1 MRAAVLRETP
11 LLIGLLTLVGLA
23 TTNLLDWLLLQPP
36 LPVLT
41 GLALLSL
48 LVLTLI
54 LVRPISGR
62 VSEIDGLMLLTV
74 GVVWV
79 ALQVV
84 S

>member
-23 TTNLLDWLLLQPP
+23 TTNLLDWLLLQPA

-48 LVLTLI
+48 LVI
-54 LVRPISGR
+54 LMGRGGWRTMPISWRSDSG
-62 VSEIDGLMLLTV
+62 SPWEP
-74 GVVWV
+74 WC
-79 ALQVV
+79 
-84 S
+84 